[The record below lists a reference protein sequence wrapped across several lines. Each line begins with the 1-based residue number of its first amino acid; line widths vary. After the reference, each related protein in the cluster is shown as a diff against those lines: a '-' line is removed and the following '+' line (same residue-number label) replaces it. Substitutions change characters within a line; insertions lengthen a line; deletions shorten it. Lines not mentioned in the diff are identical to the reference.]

1 MDLLSAE
8 WPRRAAACEFAV
20 RPRFAEEIS
29 FGEGEATFSRK
40 LPPSREPR
48 APLAPDAETSRRV
61 EASTGAEMSPKVSSR
76 KSTAKKTT
84 AARITAKKAAPKRAT
99 TPRGKGPAEKNLD
112 IYGSA
117 PLLWSRALKQLEA
130 GTAASYWLAT
140 TKPDRRP
147 HVAAVGAPWVDGK
160 IYFTSSAKAGKGRNL
175 SENPNCVLSVTLK
188 GLDLDL
194 EGSAVRITDRP
205 TLLRLAQRYAAQGWP
220 ASVSGEALTA
230 KYSAP
235 SAGPPPWNLYVVRPT
250 TAFGVATAAP
260 WGATRWRFE
269 PRGGDQT

>member
-1 MDLLSAE
+1 MSKK
-8 WPRRAAACEFAV
+8 
-20 RPRFAEEIS
+20 
-29 FGEGEATFSRK
+29 TTSRK
-40 LPPSREPR
+40 I
-48 APLAPDAETSRRV
+48 
-61 EASTGAEMSPKVSSR
+61 
-76 KSTAKKTT
+76 TAKKATATKITT
-84 AARITAKKAAPKRAT
+84 KKAAPKRAA
-99 TPRGKGPAEKNLD
+99 TPKGTGPIGRNLD

-117 PLLWSRALKQLEA
+117 PLRWSRALKQLEA

-147 HVAAVGAPWVDGK
+147 HVAAVGALWVDGK
-160 IYFTSSAKAGKGRNL
+160 IYFTSSAKARKGRNL
-175 SENPNCVLSVTLK
+175 AANPNCVLSVTLK
-188 GLDLDL
+188 GLDLVV

-235 SAGPPPWNLYVVRPT
+235 SAGPPPWNLYVVRPI
-250 TAFGVATAAP
+250 TAFGVATAKP
-260 WGATRWRFE
+260 WGATRWQFE